1 VVFINWGMNKFRTA
15 AIEILTEAK
24 APLHYK
30 EITKR
35 ALEKGILET
44 QGATPDQSM
53 NAQIITDINKKGEGS
68 DFIKIAPSTFALNP
82 AKKPIEPKKQK
93 KVIEEEA
100 EEEEKINLDNGFTG
114 KAGEHL
120 VCSELL
126 FRGYNSSIMSVDVGM
141 DIIATKN
148 NKLFSIQVKTANAN
162 DYDTYNFDVRKVS
175 FERDYAGNT
184 FYVFVLRSKAKT
196 DYLILP
202 LNEME
207 KKLAEKAIHYVQSYK
222 KYRVKIDI
230 REGKIFLGNRN
241 HAMDYYLNNW
251 EVIK

>member
-1 VVFINWGMNKFRTA
+1 MNKFRTA
-15 AIEILTEAK
+15 AIQILSEVK
-24 APLHYK
+24 KPLHYK
-30 EITKR
+30 DITKL

-44 QGATPDQSM
+44 DGATPDASM
-53 NAQIITDINKKGEGS
+53 NAQIITDINKKGKGS
-68 DFIKIAPSTFALNP
+68 DFIKTAPSTFALNP
-82 AKKPIEPKKQK
+82 NKIAIEPKKQK
-93 KVIEEEA
+93 KVLEEEA
-100 EEEEKINLDNGFTG
+100 VEEEKLNLDTGFTG

-126 FRGYNSSIMSVDVGM
+126 FRGFNASIMSVDVGM

-162 DYDTYNFDVRKVS
+162 DYNTYNFDVRKIS
-175 FERDYAGNT
+175 FEREYAGNT
-184 FYVFVLRSKAKT
+184 FYIFVLRSKTKT

-207 KKLAEKAIHYVQSYK
+207 KKLAEKAIHYVVSYK

-230 REGKIFLGNRN
+230 REGKVYLGNKN
-241 HAMDYYLNNW
+241 HEMNYYFSNW

>member
-1 VVFINWGMNKFRTA
+1 MNKFRTA
-15 AIEILTEAK
+15 AIEILKEVK
-24 APLHYK
+24 KPLHYK
-30 EITKR
+30 EITR
-35 ALEKGILET
+35 LALDKGILET
-44 QGATPDQSM
+44 EGATPDASM
-53 NAQIITDINKKGEGS
+53 NAQIITDINKKGESS
-68 DFIKIAPSTFALNP
+68 DFIKTAPSTYTLNFS
-82 AKKPIEPKKQK
+82 KKPLEPKKEK
-93 KVIEEEA
+93 KVQEAEA

-184 FYVFVLRSKAKT
+184 FYVFVLRGKGKT

-222 KYRVKIDI
+222 KYRVKLDI
-230 REGKIFLGNRN
+230 REGKIYLGNRN
-241 HAMDYYLNNW
+241 HEMNYYLNNW
-251 EVIK
+251 DVIK